1 MTQITLAGM
10 ISPRPLALKADIDGV
25 YTRMAAVAV
34 TINGVELGSAGLI
47 DKGGKIQW
55 VNIVH
60 KPVAGIGVTGVVT
73 LSDSVVND
81 KTRAATLKALWGVN
95 SNGYGFVPQSRQVN
109 SRTLDRDVTLTAE
122 DLYSLTKAQVDAL
135 VTEPDRILVWG
146 PAVTTALAD
155 VPAGSVITSFIS
167 PTDPVRSRRLQIW
180 HSDTNTYENVKGML

>member
-10 ISPRPLALKADIDGV
+10 ISPRPLALKADIDGI

-34 TINGVELGSAGLI
+34 TINGVEVGSAGLI

-55 VNIVH
+55 ANIVN

-73 LSDSVVND
+73 LSDAVVND
-81 KTRAATLKALWGVN
+81 KTRAATLKALCGVN

-109 SRTLDRDVTLTAE
+109 SRTLDRDVTLTPE

-135 VTEPDRILVWG
+135 VTRPDRVLVWG

-155 VPAGSVITSFIS
+155 VPAGNVITSFIS

-180 HSDTNTYENVKGML
+180 HSDTDTYENVKGML